1 MRGHDLDAVMIKHVL
16 DGGIQIA
23 QDLQSGSFD
32 SGVRLHL
39 SPAFDATQE
48 IAGMRPMTTGFRHPF
63 QVWQCRGV
71 VDGDVAD
78 RF

>member
-1 MRGHDLDAVMIKHVL
+1 MRGHDPDAVVIKHVL

-39 SPAFDATQE
+39 SPAFDATQ
-48 IAGMRPMTTGFRHPF
+48 
-63 QVWQCRGV
+63 
-71 VDGDVAD
+71 
-78 RF
+78 